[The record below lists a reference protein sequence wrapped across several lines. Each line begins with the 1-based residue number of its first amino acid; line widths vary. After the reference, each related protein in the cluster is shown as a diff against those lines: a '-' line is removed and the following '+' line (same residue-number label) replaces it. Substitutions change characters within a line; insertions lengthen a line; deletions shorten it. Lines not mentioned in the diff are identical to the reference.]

1 MMLNKADKISDDIGD
16 VLVGNYH
23 RYRFRKTMVILLL
36 LAVLFIFAG
45 VALTLGGRDIGFFE
59 AYDII
64 WKHICGAGYEPGSAA
79 WWDDYTVW
87 NYRIPRVF
95 SALVAG
101 FGLAVG
107 GVAMQ
112 SITGN
117 PLADPFTTGMSSGA
131 MFGVTVA
138 LASGF
143 TLTFEPS
150 EYSIMINAFVF
161 GMVPAVVVVL
171 VTRYKKQSPATIILA
186 GVAISYFFNS
196 LSTLL
201 LARAEESTIK
211 DAFLWQLGTL
221 ERVTWVE
228 LPLMAAVVAA
238 GTLALSMFSRKLNLL
253 ALGNS
258 NARTLGLDT
267 ETFRIIILLLL
278 AVMTASIISFTGI
291 IGFLGLVSPHIM
303 RALLGSDNRFIL
315 PAAGLFGATLLLVAD
330 TLGRTV
336 ILPYIIPVGVVM
348 AFMGAPLFLML
359 IIKFKKDVW

>member
-1 MMLNKADKISDDIGD
+1 
-16 VLVGNYH
+16 
-23 RYRFRKTMVILLL
+23 
-36 LAVLFIFAG
+36 
-45 VALTLGGRDIGFFE
+45 
-59 AYDII
+59 
-64 WKHICGAGYEPGSAA
+64 
-79 WWDDYTVW
+79 
-87 NYRIPRVF
+87 
-95 SALVAG
+95 
-101 FGLAVG
+101 
-107 GVAMQ
+107 
-112 SITGN
+112 
-117 PLADPFTTGMSSGA
+117 
-131 MFGVTVA
+131 
-138 LASGF
+138 
-143 TLTFEPS
+143 
-150 EYSIMINAFVF
+150 
-161 GMVPAVVVVL
+161 
-171 VTRYKKQSPATIILA
+171 
-186 GVAISYFFNS
+186 
-196 LSTLL
+196 
-201 LARAEESTIK
+201 
-211 DAFLWQLGTL
+211 
-221 ERVTWVE
+221 
-228 LPLMAAVVAA
+228 MAAVVAA